1 MAIGK
6 QGRLPDG
13 AIGVALESQQVVAV
27 ASSMRCIMEVAC
39 DVSWTPNLLRQFF
52 LDVKQLT
59 ADVLRDR
66 ALAETLSISFVMRR
80 REDLLRIP
88 ETC

>member
-27 ASSMRCIMEVAC
+27 ASSMRCIMDSELV
-39 DVSWTPNLLRQFF
+39 
-52 LDVKQLT
+52 T
-59 ADVLRDR
+59 AVLRENC
-66 ALAETLSISFVMRR
+66 ETHEKL
-80 REDLLRIP
+80 
-88 ETC
+88 